1 MHAGGVVSICARKF
15 AISLGDGRSPIPLVT
30 ALLIIPAATARRF
43 TSTPETMAVLF
54 VGFGSAA
61 SAIGL
66 WAAYVFDWPAGPT
79 MVATAAVFFGISQL
93 RNAV

>member
-1 MHAGGVVSICARKF
+1 M
-15 AISLGDGRSPIPLVT
+15 AILS
-30 ALLIIPAATARRF
+30 
-43 TSTPETMAVLF
+43 

-66 WAAYVFDWPAGPT
+66 WAAYIFDWPAGPS